1 VSTLERILDVFPPI
15 YAVDEGSV
23 LRELVDSL
31 ALELD
36 AYAEDLD
43 RLRRTH
49 WFERAYRLGD
59 LERIAALVGVQR
71 RSWEPLELF
80 RQRVRAL
87 VDARLA
93 GSVGP
98 RAVRTFVYEAVRG
111 AESGLGCTLV
121 PGLERRAVA
130 TPGDPAGTRA
140 NAESLAAAF
149 ADPGR
154 DDDDPDRGPWRPLR
168 LVENPARVVR
178 SPALTGRG
186 GLVPYLH
193 RWNDENH
200 GMGPA
205 TVTATLT
212 GRSGNRTATPVL
224 ANLSTGQ
231 AIVYAGVLRV
241 GQRLSLTQAPGQDEA
256 GRRALALLDDSQDV
270 TGRVF
275 SLTGFTLG
283 RPFAREDG
291 DPGGP
296 LLPVQNRG
304 SNRWVYLSAGLF
316 DVRGLDATFF
326 QLADDELREGVFD
339 QTYFDDSLFV
349 SPIAARLDL
358 RWTEHEPAA
367 FTVVVPHGIVALPGS
382 SGQSGPSEQT
392 SGSGGGAV
400 LATEFADGLSAD
412 LEALR
417 AAGVRSRLDLRP
429 FTEKQRQLSRVGLPW
444 LVVPPEVGTAGEA
457 VKVGVGGRFSDSAF
471 DRSRFE

>member
-1 VSTLERILDVFPPI
+1 MSTLERILDAFPPI

-23 LRELVDSL
+23 LRDLLDSV

-111 AESGLGCTLV
+111 AESGLDGTLV

-130 TPGDPAGTRA
+130 SPGDPSGTRA

-149 ADPGR
+149 AGPEQ
-154 DDDDPDRGPWRPLR
+154 DDEQDDGLDDGPWRPLR
-168 LVENPARVVR
+168 LVENPTRVVR

-193 RWNDENH
+193 RWTDENH
-200 GMGPA
+200 GLGPA
-205 TVTATLT
+205 PATMTLT
-212 GRSGNRTATPVL
+212 GRSGGRTATPVI
-224 ANLSTGQ
+224 ANLTTGQ

-241 GQRLSLTQAPGQDEA
+241 GQRLSIIQAPDQDAA
-256 GRRALALLDDSQDV
+256 GRRAIALLDDTLDV
-270 TGRVF
+270 TDRVF
-275 SLTGFTLG
+275 SLSGFSLG
-283 RPFAREDG
+283 VPFARDDG

-296 LLPVQNRG
+296 LLPMQNRG
-304 SNRWVYLSAGLF
+304 VNRWVYLSAGLF
-316 DVRGLDATFF
+316 DVRGLDATYF
-326 QLADDELREGVFD
+326 QLADDELSEGAFD
-339 QTYFDDSLFV
+339 QTYFDESLFV

-367 FTVVVPHGIVALPGS
+367 FTVVVPHGIVALPG
-382 SGQSGPSEQT
+382 P
-392 SGSGGGAV
+392 
-400 LATEFADGLSAD
+400 ATEFADGLAAD
-412 LEALR
+412 LEGLR
-417 AAGVRSRLDLRP
+417 AAGVRSRLELRP
-429 FTEKQRQLSRVGLPW
+429 FTEQQRQVSSVGLPW
-444 LVVPPEVGTAGEA
+444 LVVPPELGSAGGA